1 VVYPVSPYIRGAT
14 LDDKPRILKLVEH
27 TWSWGDYIPSVLDDW
42 LTRDNSRVF
51 VCISG
56 DELVGMVHLSVEGRG
71 LGWLEG
77 ARVALH
83 HRNKGIA
90 TMLAT
95 HVVEYASN
103 MGLSKLRLAVSVNN
117 KPSIR
122 HVEKVGFRAVKTFKR
137 VSTNTSVINP
147 LASTRKLVEDEVSTA
162 LTSRVYD
169 LYGGLY
175 YKSFRWLD
183 LDADTLT
190 RLSLT
195 GRAFWV
201 NKTLLIH
208 SSEYDDDDGRR
219 VAEIGYTQP
228 DGNFP
233 LEDFLSIFALR
244 VFSKVDLIL
253 PEELEL
259 LVDGFNEEG
268 ERFIVFER
276 TL

>member
-1 VVYPVSPYIRGAT
+1 MVYPVSPYIRGAT

-27 TWSWGDYIPSVLDDW
+27 TWSWGDYIPSVLEDW

-77 ARVALH
+77 ARVAPH

-90 TMLAT
+90 TMLAN

-103 MGLSKLRLAVSVNN
+103 MGLSKLRLAVSVSN

-147 LASTRKLVEDEVSTA
+147 LASTRKLVEDEVSTV
-162 LTSRVYD
+162 LTSWVCT

-175 YKSFRWLD
+175 YKSFRWLN
-183 LDADTLT
+183 LDADTLV

-201 NKTLLIH
+201 DKTFLIH
-208 SSEYDDDDGRR
+208 SSEYDDDGRR
-219 VAEIGYTQP
+219 VAEVGYTQP
-228 DGNFP
+228 DATFP
-233 LEDFLSIFALR
+233 LEDFLSVFALW

-253 PEELEL
+253 PQELEL
-259 LVDGFNEEG
+259 NVDGFSEEA

-276 TL
+276 SL